1 MAASLICEVKYTN
14 NFSKVPSGVGVK
26 QTRKQLELQQIR
38 QQRGKPSWWE
48 VVTSAGGF
56 RGEGESDKAS
66 EKNVP

>member
-1 MAASLICEVKYTN
+1 M
-14 NFSKVPSGVGVK
+14 PSGVGVK